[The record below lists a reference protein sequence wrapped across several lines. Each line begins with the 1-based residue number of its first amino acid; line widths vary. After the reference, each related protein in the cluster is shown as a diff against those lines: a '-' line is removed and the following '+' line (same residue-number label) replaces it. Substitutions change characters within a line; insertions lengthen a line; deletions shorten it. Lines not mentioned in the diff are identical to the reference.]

1 MGMGYRLIVCVALAL
16 LGLFGAAEAQA
27 RMVVWAHG
35 GWSWFGDPRAVYVQG
50 PQPATFVGW
59 IGWNGDVTIGEYDP
73 LFGLM
78 RSQVVGHEYH
88 DDHSAPSILVEPN
101 DRLTVFWSGHNGRRM
116 LYRTA
121 TAPAEITSWGP
132 VDEIRSAIRGPNGF
146 TYPNPVIL
154 RDEDDRLYLFWRSAN
169 YSQAYET
176 RSATGTW
183 GPARELI
190 AQPGQRPYVKYDSNG
205 TNTIVMAFTNGHP
218 RNVLTGIYFAEYRAG
233 WLRGASGR
241 RIKRLGTGPIRP
253 DQGDVVYDANPSGVH
268 SWVWDVAIDHGG
280 RPVIVYA
287 TFPTNADHA
296 YWYAQWTGTRWVSHF
311 MTYAGGS
318 ISPASIE
325 YEYSGGIQLD
335 HSDPGIVYLSRE
347 VAGGW
352 DIERWVTNDGGAH
365 FSHRVVVPADG
376 LDNVRPVV
384 PRGGGP
390 IQVLWLRG
398 EYRTYT
404 TYRTSI
410 AFLTGP

>member
-1 MGMGYRLIVCVALAL
+1 M
-16 LGLFGAAEAQA
+16 
-27 RMVVWAHG
+27 
-35 GWSWFGDPRAVYVQG
+35 
-50 PQPATFVGW
+50 
-59 IGWNGDVTIGEYDP
+59 
-73 LFGLM
+73 
-78 RSQVVGHEYH
+78 
-88 DDHSAPSILVEPN
+88 
-101 DRLTVFWSGHNGRRM
+101 
-116 LYRTA
+116 
-121 TAPAEITSWGP
+121 
-132 VDEIRSAIRGPNGF
+132 
-146 TYPNPVIL
+146 
-154 RDEDDRLYLFWRSAN
+154 
-169 YSQAYET
+169 
-176 RSATGTW
+176 
-183 GPARELI
+183 
-190 AQPGQRPYVKYDSNG
+190 KYDSNG

-218 RNVLTGIYFAEYRAG
+218 RNVLTSIYFAEYRDG

-241 RIKRLGTGPIRP
+241 EIKRLGTGPIRP
-253 DQGDVVYDANPSGVH
+253 DQGDVVYDANRSGVH
-268 SWVWDVAIDHGG
+268 SWVWDVAIGHRG

-311 MTYAGGS
+311 MTDAGGS

-335 HSDPGIVYLSRE
+335 HSEPGIVYLSRE

-352 DIERWVTNDGGAH
+352 DIERWVTDDGGAH

-410 AFLTGP
+410 AFLTGGG